1 MAFQVFLV
9 ARQNLVYEFETFNN
23 ISINKRTPVS
33 PMPLP
38 EEDSDE
44 NVLIKVEGNTT
55 TMSISWTILNAT
67 SPVGTGDII
76 WDASLGK
83 WRASSVGSSL
93 SSFKQVQY
101 LETDFTPNSINDF
114 FTLKIFDTASSVSK
128 TTNNSAYEKEGLVQ
142 GFTFN
147 TDSSSPVNWTGNMEF
162 IEGAVVTTLSGN
174 THEAA
179 TIVTQS
185 FTPVSGTRTGISVTF
200 KEFENYSA
208 NDRPVTIGAILR
220 WKPQADVNMWKEKE
234 VTFTA
239 VSGNPP
245 QYTQTFL
252 IPDINATGNSL
263 IRISLTTVSG
273 RGEWTKTED
282 SHVVV

>member
-1 MAFQVFLV
+1 MALQVFLV

-76 WDASLGK
+76 WDASLGR
-83 WRASSVGSSL
+83 WRSNTVEASL
-93 SSFKQVQY
+93 SSFKQVEY
-101 LETDFTPNSINDF
+101 LETSFTPNSINDYF
-114 FTLKIFDTASSVSK
+114 QVKIFDTEQVDKTANNTAYSK
-128 TTNNSAYEKEGLVQ
+128 DGLLQ

-179 TIVTQS
+179 TITAQS
-185 FTPVSGTRTGISVTF
+185 FTGGSSRTGISVAF

-220 WKPQADVNMWKEKE
+220 WKPQLGVNMWKEKE

-239 VSGNPP
+239 ASGNPP
-245 QYTQTFL
+245 SYTKTFL
-252 IPDINATGNSL
+252 ISDINATGNSL

-282 SHVVV
+282 DHVVS

>member
-1 MAFQVFLV
+1 MALQVFLV
-9 ARQNLVYEFETFNN
+9 ARNNLNYEFETFNN

-76 WDASLGK
+76 WDASLGR
-83 WRASSVGSSL
+83 WRSNTMESSF
-93 SSFKQVQY
+93 SSFKQVEY
-101 LETDFTPNSINDF
+101 LETSFTPNSINDYF
-114 FTLKIFDTASSVSK
+114 QVKIFDTEQTDK
-128 TTNNSAYEKEGLVQ
+128 TNNNAAYTKDGLLQ

-185 FTPVSGTRTGISVTF
+185 FTGGGTRTGISVTF

-220 WKPQADVNMWKEKE
+220 WKPQTGVNMWKEKE

>member
-1 MAFQVFLV
+1 MALQVFLV
-9 ARQNLVYEFETFNN
+9 ARNNLNYEFETFNN

-76 WDASLGK
+76 WDASLGR
-83 WRASSVGSSL
+83 WRSNTMESSF
-93 SSFKQVQY
+93 SSFKQVEY
-101 LETDFTPNSINDF
+101 LETSFTPNSINDYF
-114 FTLKIFDTASSVSK
+114 QVKIFDTEQTDK
-128 TTNNSAYEKEGLVQ
+128 TNNNAAYTKDGLLQ

-185 FTPVSGTRTGISVTF
+185 FTGGGTRTGISVTF

-220 WKPQADVNMWKEKE
+220 WKPQAGVNMWKEKE

>member
-1 MAFQVFLV
+1 MALQVFLV
-9 ARQNLVYEFETFNN
+9 ARNNLNYEFETFNN

-76 WDASLGK
+76 WDASLGR
-83 WRASSVGSSL
+83 WRSNTVEASL
-93 SSFKQVQY
+93 SSFKQVEY
-101 LETDFTPNSINDF
+101 LETSFTPNSINDYF
-114 FTLKIFDTASSVSK
+114 QVKIFDTEQVDKTANNTAYSK
-128 TTNNSAYEKEGLVQ
+128 DGLLQ

-179 TIVTQS
+179 TITAQS
-185 FTPVSGTRTGISVTF
+185 FTGGGTRTGISVTF

-220 WKPQADVNMWKEKE
+220 WKPQAGVNMWKEKE
-234 VTFTA
+234 VSFTA
-239 VSGNPP
+239 VAGNPP

-252 IPDINATGNSL
+252 ISDINATGNSL

-282 SHVVV
+282 DHVVV